1 MITAIDTVFNTEVLL
16 LYTFHYILDNCLM
29 YLSIFD
35 FYCEKGGESNARRM
49 IFLSYT
55 RGSFTLNSIIFFPF
69 PILIPFAQKHDG
81 I

>member
-1 MITAIDTVFNTEVLL
+1 MITAIDTVFNTGVQ
-16 LYTFHYILDNCLM
+16 YTFHYILDNNLM
-29 YLSIFD
+29 YVRIFA
-35 FYCEKGGESNARRM
+35 FYCEKGGESNARWI

-55 RGSFTLNSIIFFPF
+55 RGSSTLNSIIFFPF